1 MVLGEWRA
9 GGKPHLLARRRDGQE
24 DRAAATPRLARG
36 GRRCSG
42 ATVPLPEVDVR
53 EDTNAIVVEVEL
65 PGVEAALGEV
75 VVLALVLL
83 LVLLLALDGHHA
95 IGERH

>member
-1 MVLGEWRA
+1 LENGEPAANRIFWRVGETA
-9 GGKPHLLARRRDGQE
+9 KKIAPP
-24 DRAAATPRLARG
+24 PRHGWPGG

-75 VVLALVLL
+75 VVLALLLL